1 MLALAVVRVDVLHNV
16 DGGGEVI
23 LMRYRS
29 AITGRWV
36 STYYGKR
43 HPRTTVCTRVK
54 RHRR

>member
-16 DGGGEVI
+16 DRGGEVI

-43 HPRTTVCTRVK
+43 HPRTTVRTRVK